1 MPYLIHLGVRLFVCW
16 VGVGYLSEGISQSTL
31 NVFQKTLGEQLV
43 LQTADERYLTSLEKS
58 WWHRQPETWDSIWN
72 QWANTDYQRGAYRDA
87 LKKYTLSLAWRSGV
101 KRGDAYANMGL
112 CLMHLGPPGAATH
125 YFVQAIQIAQLTG
138 DQELEKHVSNYLGSH
153 LVTLGK
159 SMEAHF
165 FFNRALYM
173 GLKDKDYDFVADMYG
188 NLGVNA
194 YRSGNYEAA
203 QGYLSRGLRVA
214 KRVNYV
220 RGEAAA
226 RLNLACVFGE
236 KQMHQEAKV
245 QFKRALWLYRTLG
258 DSISVCRSLSGLGL
272 SFQQTGDAHLGR
284 SFLYEGLGIAEYLQ
298 LEDKRRELYGLLSSI
313 EADMGNHRQAFLLK
327 SKETP
332 LLLLQNQQLLQTAV
346 DNLGQYWQ
354 AEVKRIENQSL
365 TAELALAEQRGRN
378 FLLVGALAMLA
389 SLLLVALYLQ
399 LRRASAAERKM
410 MEQEINLLKTQYTVF
425 HAAGD
430 TPATDANP
438 NPLNRK
444 KIELALGGR
453 INDSDWR
460 ILTALT
466 ANPTLANKEL
476 AALVSLSQ
484 EGVKSAL
491 KKLYRLF
498 ELEKSKE
505 NQRLSMVIKAIKLSG
520 DEG

>member
-1 MPYLIHLGVRLFVCW
+1 MRFGVRFFVCW
-16 VGVGYLSEGISQSTL
+16 LLVVYFSEGRSQSTL
-31 NVFQKTLGEQLV
+31 TFFQKALGEQVV
-43 LQTADERYLTSLEKS
+43 LQEADEHWVTSLERS
-58 WWHRQPETWDSIWN
+58 WRFRQLKTWDSLWN
-72 QWANTDYQRGAYRDA
+72 QWANTDYQRGAYREA
-87 LKKYTLSLAWRSGV
+87 LRKYTLSLAWRSGV

-125 YFVQAIQIAQLTG
+125 YFVLAIQLAQLTG
-138 DQELEKHVSNYLGSH
+138 DHELEKHVCNYLGSH
-153 LVTLGK
+153 LVALGK
-159 SMEAHF
+159 GLEARF

-173 GLKDKDYDFVADMYG
+173 GLKQRDYDFVADMYG

-194 YRSGNYEAA
+194 YRLGDYEIA
-203 QGYLSRGLRVA
+203 QGYLSRGLRVSQQ
-214 KRVNYV
+214 VSYI

-226 RLNLACVFGE
+226 RLNLACVLGE
-236 KQMHQEAKV
+236 KQMHRQAKV
-245 QFKRALWLYRTLG
+245 QFKHALSLYRILG

-272 SFQQTGDAHLGR
+272 SHHQTGDTHLGR
-284 SFLYEGLGIAEYLQ
+284 SFLYEGLRIAEDLS
-298 LEDKRRELYGLLSSI
+298 LEDKRRELYGILSSI
-313 EADMGNHRQAFLLK
+313 EADLGNHRQAFLLK

-332 LLLLQNQQLLQTAV
+332 LLLVQNQQLLETAV
-346 DNLGQYWQ
+346 ANLGQFWQ
-354 AEVKRIENQSL
+354 AEVKRMENQSL
-365 TAELALAEQRGRN
+365 VAELALLEQRSRN
-378 FLLVGALAMLA
+378 FLVVGALAVLA

-399 LRRASAAERKM
+399 LQRASAAERKM

-430 TPATDANP
+430 TPSPETTLH
-438 NPLNRK
+438 PLNRK

-460 ILTALT
+460 ILTTLT

-476 AALVSLSQ
+476 AAMVALSQ

-505 NQRLSMVIKAIKLSG
+505 NQRLSMVIKAIKLSS
-520 DEG
+520 EEE